1 MLTLFFL
8 SLILQKQK
16 MSFNLLFIKRHYF
29 TVLYSLI
36 PVSPLDSE
44 SVLVALE
51 QRLGLIFI
59 KDRCP
64 HCTLLSPEMETRDFQ
79 NTPLLEL
86 DKAALVMCPRQLSK
100 PLLLLCHHVMR
111 LTFSVLCK
119 AILPK
124 FLYHFLLPPF

>member
-1 MLTLFFL
+1 
-8 SLILQKQK
+8 

-36 PVSPLDSE
+36 PVSPFDSE

-86 DKAALVMCPRQLSK
+86 DKAALVMCP
-100 PLLLLCHHVMR
+100 CFVIM
-111 LTFSVLCK
+111 
-119 AILPK
+119 
-124 FLYHFLLPPF
+124 